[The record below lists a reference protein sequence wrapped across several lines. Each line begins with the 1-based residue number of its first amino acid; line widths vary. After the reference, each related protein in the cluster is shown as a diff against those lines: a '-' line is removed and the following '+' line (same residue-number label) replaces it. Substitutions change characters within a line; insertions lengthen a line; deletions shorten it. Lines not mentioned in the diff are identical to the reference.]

1 MEHFDVAV
9 VGAGIAGASLAYFLA
24 PERRVVVLEQ
34 ESETGYHT
42 TGRSAAIFV
51 ESYGNAVIRA
61 LTAEGR
67 DFFGG
72 PPAGFSDAPLWR
84 DIDLFLIGTA
94 GQEET
99 IAARY
104 EEVRHQ
110 AVGVEVADGSLFE
123 THHPLA
129 RKGVVKSVLYDRGAK
144 ELDVAALH
152 QGFLRGVTRAG
163 GTVAV
168 DRQVT
173 SLYRQGGY
181 WSIVTA
187 GGTYGADIVVDAAG
201 AWVDA
206 VAELAGL
213 DALGLQP
220 LRRTVCLVDV
230 PAGMSVDDW
239 PMAIDVDETFY
250 FKPESGRLLCSP
262 ADETPSPP
270 CDAQAD
276 ELDVAI
282 AVDRMQSILD
292 IEVNHIASKWAG
304 LRTFAPDRAPVV
316 GFDPRADG
324 FFWLAGQGGYGI
336 QTAPALGRTAASLLL
351 GNGIPPS
358 VAVRGLTA
366 TDLSPGRLVD
376 SCNGFDQRRCVF
388 SCSAIPS
395 IA

>member
-1 MEHFDVAV
+1 LERFDVAII
-9 VGAGIAGASLAYFLA
+9 GAGIAGATLAYFLA
-24 PERRVVVLEQ
+24 SERRVVVLEQ
-34 ESETGYHT
+34 ESEAGYHT

-67 DFFGG
+67 DFFDD
-72 PPAGFSDAPLWR
+72 PPTGFTVSPLWR
-84 DIDLFLIGTA
+84 HIDLFLIGTA

-99 IAARY
+99 VAARY
-104 EEVRHQ
+104 EEVRQQ
-110 AVGVEVADGSLFE
+110 AIGVEIADGALFE
-123 THHPLA
+123 AHHPLA
-129 RKGVVKSVLYDRGAK
+129 RRGVVKSVLFDRGAR

-163 GTVAV
+163 GTVALA
-168 DRQVT
+168 RQVK
-173 SLYRQGGY
+173 SLYHQGGP

-187 GGTYGADIVVDAAG
+187 GGTYAADVVVDAAG
-201 AWVDA
+201 AWADS
-206 VAELAGL
+206 VAGMAGL
-213 DALGLQP
+213 DALGLRP

-230 PAGMSVDDW
+230 PDGLSVDGW
-239 PMAIDVDETFY
+239 PMVIDVDETFY

-262 ADETPSPP
+262 ADETPSAP

-282 AVDRMQSILD
+282 AVDRVQTILD

-304 LRTFAPDRAPVV
+304 LRTFATDRTPVV

-336 QTAPALGRTAASLLL
+336 QTAPALGQAAASLLL
-351 GNGIPPS
+351 GNGIPGP
-358 VAVRGLTA
+358 VAARGVTE

-376 SCNGFDQRRCVF
+376 R
-388 SCSAIPS
+388 
-395 IA
+395 